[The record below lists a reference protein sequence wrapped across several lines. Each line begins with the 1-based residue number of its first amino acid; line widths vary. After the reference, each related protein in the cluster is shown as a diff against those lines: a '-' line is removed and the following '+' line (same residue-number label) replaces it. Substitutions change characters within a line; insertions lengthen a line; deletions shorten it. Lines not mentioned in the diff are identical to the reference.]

1 MRRYL
6 LDSGIASDYIN
17 RRHGVY
23 ERAREEIA
31 RGNRIGVGTPIL
43 GELVGGIELSA
54 TREEN
59 LKRLKHAV
67 SVWLLWPF
75 DENAAYEYGRIV
87 AELRRIGRPM
97 QQVDM
102 QIAAIALSL
111 MTPVVVSSVEPIGLR
126 SVRSV

>member
-31 RGNRIGVGTPIL
+31 RGNRVGIGTPIL
-43 GELVGGIELSA
+43 GELVGGIELSV

-59 LKRLKHAV
+59 LKRLQRAV
-67 SVWLLWPF
+67 SVWLIWPF
-75 DENAAYEYGRIV
+75 DEDAAYEYGRIV

-102 QIAAIALSL
+102 QIAAIAMSL
-111 MTPVVVSSVEPIGLR
+111 GKTTIVSSD
-126 SVRSV
+126 